1 MKESKV
7 IEDLFRQENKHHQ
20 VYSTLLFTENN
31 RAFKARLSKIADIER
46 KHCDIWAEIL
56 KEYGKEVKYKNY
68 YLLPYLFV
76 LIRRLFG
83 RRILAAL
90 LSVYEKNSIDKFL
103 SVISYIPRKRLKK
116 VVNVISDELYNES
129 IYGPEVDGG
138 IFSHI
143 REVVFGM
150 NDGLVEV
157 LAAVA
162 GIVGIY
168 HDNLITALAG
178 LIIGIS
184 GTLSMGVGAYLSS
197 RSAKDV
203 YTAENKRIWLEL
215 EAAKRRVLE
224 RSSLSFDHSKN
235 ILRDLD
241 LLIKRLRAK
250 RDPFYTILEKEKT
263 KYLLRTL
270 GEKNSLEANKATN
283 PFKDGLYVG
292 VFYLLGAVIP
302 LVSFFAGVI
311 LHDSVFL
318 NLIISVIA
326 TSLAISLVATIIAV
340 GTSEN
345 VLKRISQSLFLSLM
359 AATATFLIGSIV
371 SHYIGALF

>member
-1 MKESKV
+1 MLPIRKV
-7 IEDLFRQENKHHQ
+7 AVAAMRLRKSDCDILFKTFSL
-20 VYSTLLFTENN
+20 VPTAIIVATS
-31 RAFKARLSKIADIER
+31 
-46 KHCDIWAEIL
+46 DIWAEIL

-168 HDNLITALAG
+168 HDNLIT
-178 LIIGIS
+178 S
-184 GTLSMGVGAYLSS
+184 F
-197 RSAKDV
+197 
-203 YTAENKRIWLEL
+203 AERE
-215 EAAKRRVLE
+215 E
-224 RSSLSFDHSKN
+224 R
-235 ILRDLD
+235 
-241 LLIKRLRAK
+241 
-250 RDPFYTILEKEKT
+250 
-263 KYLLRTL
+263 
-270 GEKNSLEANKATN
+270 
-283 PFKDGLYVG
+283 
-292 VFYLLGAVIP
+292 
-302 LVSFFAGVI
+302 
-311 LHDSVFL
+311 
-318 NLIISVIA
+318 
-326 TSLAISLVATIIAV
+326 
-340 GTSEN
+340 
-345 VLKRISQSLFLSLM
+345 
-359 AATATFLIGSIV
+359 
-371 SHYIGALF
+371 